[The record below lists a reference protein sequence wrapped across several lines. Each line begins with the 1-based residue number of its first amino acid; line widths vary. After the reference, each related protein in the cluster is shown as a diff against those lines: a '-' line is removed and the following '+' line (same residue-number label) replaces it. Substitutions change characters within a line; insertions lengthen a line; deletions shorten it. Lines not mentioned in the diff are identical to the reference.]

1 MNFFADF
8 LILFGRFSEN
18 PRKCPFFRHFFASP
32 CRSSGAFSAHI
43 LLQSLLRDHAEAQ
56 KGGFAHGRSHRPALH
71 CRGAL
76 HAPPPDDHPADCR
89 RVPALQ
95 IRHPQR
101 HAPAPSAGGCSPRPR
116 GIGAAG
122 VQQVRPPFARRRGD
136 TAALCTGKKPKICGV
151 LAIS

>member
-1 MNFFADF
+1 MPVFSAFF
-8 LILFGRFSEN
+8 RFS
-18 PRKCPFFRHFFASP
+18 R
-32 CRSSGAFSAHI
+32 RSLGAFVHI

-76 HAPPPDDHPADCR
+76 YAPPPDDHPADCR

-116 GIGAAG
+116 GVGAAG
-122 VQQVRPPFARRRGD
+122 IQQVRPPFARRRSD